1 MSLRHVSGGYIEAT
15 ANIPPIGGCTVCGF
29 FTRKADRGV
38 QSVFLLLR
46 NSVTGHYQE
55 VATDAANDNLIGTR
69 NAGDSASVM
78 AISTDAPF
86 FAGYTFAGSG
96 TNTCTIFGRVLTS
109 AAMSTLTMD
118 VDAQVVSA
126 DIFRFGEDGF
136 GNWFDGES
144 SGVMIFDRVLTDAE
158 LLAQS
163 RQRTPINRVSLNR
176 WYPENDSGSAS
187 NNVVDF
193 SGNARNGTVVGSPT
207 ATTGALGGY
216 WTRAKT

>member
-1 MSLRHVSGGYIEAT
+1 
-15 ANIPPIGGCTVCGF
+15 
-29 FTRKADRGV
+29 
-38 QSVFLLLR
+38 
-46 NSVTGHYQE
+46 
-55 VATDAANDNLIGTR
+55 
-69 NAGDSASVM
+69 
-78 AISTDAPF
+78 
-86 FAGYTFAGSG
+86 
-96 TNTCTIFGRVLTS
+96 
-109 AAMSTLTMD
+109 MSTLTMD

-207 ATTGALGGY
+207 VTTEILSTGAFSVM
-216 WTRAKT
+216 AKVAPVDRGCTKVAPPFLPFRRS